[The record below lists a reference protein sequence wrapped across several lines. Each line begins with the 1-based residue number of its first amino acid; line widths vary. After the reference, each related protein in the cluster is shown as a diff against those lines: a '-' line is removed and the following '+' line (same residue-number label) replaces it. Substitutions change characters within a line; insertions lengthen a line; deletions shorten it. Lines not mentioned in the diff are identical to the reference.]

1 MTLIALLFYTLAI
14 IAANLPFLTDRI
26 LLIRQPANGHKAFGW
41 RLLEWSLLY
50 VLLGLFAQLLEA
62 QRTPVHEQNWAFYV
76 ITLSL
81 FAVFAW
87 PGFVWKY
94 FWRKPGL

>member
-1 MTLIALLFYTLAI
+1 MTLIALLFYVLAI

-26 LLIRQPANGHKAFGW
+26 LFIRQPANGHKAFGW
-41 RLLEWSLLY
+41 RLLEWGLLY
-50 VLLGLFAQLLEA
+50 GLLGLFARLLEA
-62 QRTPVHEQNWAFYV
+62 QRTPVHEQGWAFYV